1 MGCNSSRAL
10 DAAADAR
17 LETLKTPRLSRRLSK
32 GTSFFAGGA
41 VSPSVSKDDDKLEK
55 LNLPLNG
62 DILED
67 ELITEEEEAFLRDEI
82 EPRLGENAAA
92 ILAAFDETS
101 RVRIFRGM
109 ITNNKGPMD
118 ARVKEAVEAYGRL
131 SAWLAENG
139 DVLAA
144 PRAGE
149 AVVAGAMGTTLG
161 GVDLYGHVVW
171 AEKLGDIGA
180 VVDVPVSE
188 DDAKAIRLKTMEA
201 IRCAQ
206 IRACERRGPQRY
218 KQVYIVDLGAVSLTS
233 LMSRGSVRAMTAAI
247 ITGANAYYPETLW
260 KMFLVNAPWSVR
272 SVYAMISPMIHEVTK
287 AKIKILGGPSKY
299 LPELEKNGVPRA
311 AVPKSL
317 GGGCDE
323 TPLAKLIAELV
334 ADGFR
339 ARRGSRRAR
348 RALETPP
355 RTPPRTP
362 RTPCDPTRRSQS

>member
-1 MGCNSSRAL
+1 
-10 DAAADAR
+10 
-17 LETLKTPRLSRRLSK
+17 
-32 GTSFFAGGA
+32 
-41 VSPSVSKDDDKLEK
+41 
-55 LNLPLNG
+55 
-62 DILED
+62 
-67 ELITEEEEAFLRDEI
+67 
-82 EPRLGENAAA
+82 
-92 ILAAFDETS
+92 
-101 RVRIFRGM
+101 M

-131 SAWLAENG
+131 SAWLSENG

-247 ITGANAYYPETLW
+247 ITGANSYYPETLW

-272 SVYAMISPMIHEVTK
+272 SVYAMVSPMIHEVTK
-287 AKIKILGGPSKY
+287 AK
-299 LPELEKNGVPRA
+299 R
-311 AVPKSL
+311 KSL
-317 GGGCDE
+317 KSLSE
-323 TPLAKLIAELV
+323 QVSRHAEV
-334 ADGFR
+334 NI
-339 ARRGSRRAR
+339 
-348 RALETPP
+348 
-355 RTPPRTP
+355 
-362 RTPCDPTRRSQS
+362 

>member
-1 MGCNSSRAL
+1 
-10 DAAADAR
+10 
-17 LETLKTPRLSRRLSK
+17 
-32 GTSFFAGGA
+32 
-41 VSPSVSKDDDKLEK
+41 
-55 LNLPLNG
+55 
-62 DILED
+62 
-67 ELITEEEEAFLRDEI
+67 
-82 EPRLGENAAA
+82 
-92 ILAAFDETS
+92 
-101 RVRIFRGM
+101 M

-180 VVDVPVSE
+180 V
-188 DDAKAIRLKTMEA
+188 
-201 IRCAQ
+201 

-287 AKIKILGGPSKY
+287 AKIKILGGPSSTCG
-299 LPELEKNGVPRA
+299 LEKNGVQRA
-311 AVPKSL
+311 
-317 GGGCDE
+317 
-323 TPLAKLIAELV
+323 
-334 ADGFR
+334 
-339 ARRGSRRAR
+339 
-348 RALETPP
+348 
-355 RTPPRTP
+355 
-362 RTPCDPTRRSQS
+362 PCPNRSAAAATRRRSRS